1 MRLRHLALALCVCL
15 GCKSAAKK
23 KADDEGGPELPKVQA
38 LRAAPKRGVPE
49 RLPRAEIVRA
59 SYAEV
64 TPALAPTEDDALGQA
79 AACVEKGDD
88 AGAAAHLGRHVRAH
102 PEQVMIRAYLAE
114 VLLKLNRLPE
124 AQDQFEQFTAEAQER
139 GGPAGKHVLHCHT
152 RLMEIAQKRD
162 DEYGEHLHRGIG
174 MVLLARRLDAAE
186 TQEETAPGFRERL
199 LCRASAEL
207 TKAGKLRPDEP
218 RPHWYLREV
227 WSRLDQARPAEKE
240 LAKTKSLA
248 ALLPLPPAEQ
258 KELVV
263 ACAARGPG
271 A

>member
-1 MRLRHLALALCVCL
+1 MRLRHLALILCFCL
-15 GCKSAAKK
+15 GCKSTAKK

-38 LRAAPKRGVPE
+38 LRDDPETGVPE
-49 RLPRAEIVRA
+49 RLPRAEVVRA
-59 SYAEV
+59 SYAEITP
-64 TPALAPTEDDALGQA
+64 TPAPAEDDALGQA
-79 AACVEKGDD
+79 AACVEKGDE
-88 AGAAAHLGRHVRAH
+88 AGAAAHLGRHVKAH

-124 AQDQFEQFTAEAQER
+124 AQDQFERFTAEAQER
-139 GGPAGKHVLHCHT
+139 GGPAAKHVLHCHT
-152 RLMEIAQKRD
+152 RLMEIAQRRD

-186 TQEETAPGFRERL
+186 AKEEATPAFRERL

-207 TKAGKLRPDEP
+207 TTAGKLRLDEP

-227 WSRLDQARPAEKE
+227 WSRLEQSRPAERE
-240 LAKTKSLA
+240 LAKAKALA
-248 ALLPLPPAEQ
+248 TLMPLPPAEQ

-263 ACAARGPG
+263 ACAACGPG